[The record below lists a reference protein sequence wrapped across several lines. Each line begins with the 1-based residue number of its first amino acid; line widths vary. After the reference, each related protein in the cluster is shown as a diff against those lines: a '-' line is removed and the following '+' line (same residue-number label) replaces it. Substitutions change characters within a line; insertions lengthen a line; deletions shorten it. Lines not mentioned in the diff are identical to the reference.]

1 MTEILDAEQ
10 LANRLQVDVRHI
22 RRLTND
28 RAIPHLAIGPRM
40 IRYDL
45 DAVLAALRVTEHP
58 DDHAIDEFA
67 KAMRAR
73 MAEKRALGRNG
84 WEECDPD
91 DLGLRLLRAIADG
104 DPIDIANY
112 AMMLH
117 ALGAGADCM
126 LERWLTQVLYERRSP
141 MLVVKQGQIDAWI
154 DVYEHARLA
163 VAAWESEE
171 GGIGEELGRL
181 AEVLRK

>member
-10 LANRLQVDVRHI
+10 LASRLQVDVRQI
-22 RRLTND
+22 RKLTND
-28 RAIPHLAIGPRM
+28 RTIPYIAISPRLT
-40 IRYDL
+40 RYDL

-84 WEECDPD
+84 WEECDTD

-126 LERWLTQVLYERRSP
+126 LEKYVGQVLGE
-141 MLVVKQGQIDAWI
+141 GQSGLTVMTDRQADAWA

-171 GGIGEELGRL
+171 GRIGEALGRL

>member
-67 KAMRAR
+67 KAMRSR

-126 LERWLTQVLYERRSP
+126 LEKYVGQVLYEGKSG
-141 MLVVKQGQIDAWI
+141 LVVMDRWGADMWA

-171 GGIGEELGRL
+171 GRVGEALGRL

>member
-10 LANRLQVDVRHI
+10 LANRLQVDVRQI
-22 RRLTND
+22 RRLTNE
-28 RAIPHLAIGPRM
+28 RAIPYIAVTPNIR
-40 IRYDL
+40 RYDL

-117 ALGAGADCM
+117 ALGAGADCV
-126 LERWLTQVLYERRSP
+126 LDIHLRRVLSEQRSTLQV
-141 MLVVKQGQIDAWI
+141 MTTKQQEQWA

-171 GGIGEELGRL
+171 GKIGEALGRL
-181 AEVLRK
+181 AEALRK

>member
-1 MTEILDAEQ
+1 MTEILDVKQ
-10 LANRLQVDVRHI
+10 LAERLQIHPDQVRK
-22 RRLTND
+22 LTAD
-28 RAIPHLAIGPRM
+28 RSIPHLAIGPR
-40 IRYDL
+40 ITRYDL

-73 MAEKRALGRNG
+73 MAEKRLAGRQG

-126 LERWLTQVLYERRSP
+126 LEKYVGKVLGERRSDVAAITSRQ
-141 MLVVKQGQIDAWI
+141 LDSWA

-171 GGIGEELGRL
+171 GRIGEALGRL